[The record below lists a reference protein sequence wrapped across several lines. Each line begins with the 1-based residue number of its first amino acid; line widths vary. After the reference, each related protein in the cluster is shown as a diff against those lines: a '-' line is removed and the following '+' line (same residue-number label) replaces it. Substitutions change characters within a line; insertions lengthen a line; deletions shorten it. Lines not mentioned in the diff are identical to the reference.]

1 MTINPIININNN
13 KFRKFLSGISIGVPV
28 ISDCNFRNPVM
39 LPEKVTDPIKTLI
52 KILMDT
58 MLNSRELL
66 TFIIS
71 EKAISDDASPP
82 SPLKIATICG
92 IDVICTFLANTR
104 PIIPPKEMPEIIKII
119 EFKSYLTY
127 VRVVIIAIT
136 IPEKEIRLP
145 LLAVTGLLHIFI
157 PNIKNTDDK
166 KYKITY
172 EQPIS
177 YHPFF

>member
-1 MTINPIININNN
+1 M
-13 KFRKFLSGISIGVPV
+13 

-92 IDVICTFLANTR
+92 IEVICTFLANTR
-104 PIIPPKEMPEIIKII
+104 PIIPPKEIPEIIKII
-119 EFKSYLTY
+119 EFKSYSTY

-145 LLAVTGLLHIFI
+145 LLAVTGLLNIFI

-172 EQPIS
+172 EEPIS